1 MYEGLDGSIEK
12 KCMYGMN
19 TLAMEPQALHTLLLH
34 LLMHAQ
40 WDSVINAGETFST
53 AHMTAQ
59 HLVVT
64 N

>member
-1 MYEGLDGSIEK
+1 
-12 KCMYGMN
+12 MN